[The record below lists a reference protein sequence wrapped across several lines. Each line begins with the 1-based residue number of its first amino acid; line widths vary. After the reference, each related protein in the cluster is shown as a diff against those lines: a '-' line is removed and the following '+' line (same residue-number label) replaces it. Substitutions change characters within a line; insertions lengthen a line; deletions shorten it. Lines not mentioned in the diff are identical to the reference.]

1 MKEKQIRQNYWL
13 SKNNYTLVSTNA
25 FGMGIDKDD
34 VGFVIHLSPS
44 PSIENY
50 YQEIGRAGRN
60 GQNAETI
67 LLWNQSEL
75 TQIDDLIK
83 SQLAS
88 KTDYQKV
95 CSYVYSFVRLQN
107 MSFRKVSLKF
117 KPIRFRILLKFPV
130 PK

>member
-1 MKEKQIRQNYWL
+1 
-13 SKNNYTLVSTNA
+13 
-25 FGMGIDKDD
+25 MGIDKDN

-75 TQIDDLIK
+75 TQIDDLMK

-88 KTDYQKV
+88 KTDYQKFV
-95 CSYVYSFVRLQN
+95 PMSIPSVRLQN
-107 MSFRKVSLKF
+107 MNFRRVF
-117 KPIRFRILLKFPV
+117 
-130 PK
+130 

>member
-1 MKEKQIRQNYWL
+1 
-13 SKNNYTLVSTNA
+13 
-25 FGMGIDKDD
+25 MGIDKDN

-75 TQIDDLIK
+75 TQIDDLMR

-88 KTDYQKV
+88 KTDYQK
-95 CSYVYSFVRLQN
+95 
-107 MSFRKVSLKF
+107 SLF
-117 KPIRFRILLKFPV
+117 LCLLLLSGRRTRASGGFL
-130 PK
+130 